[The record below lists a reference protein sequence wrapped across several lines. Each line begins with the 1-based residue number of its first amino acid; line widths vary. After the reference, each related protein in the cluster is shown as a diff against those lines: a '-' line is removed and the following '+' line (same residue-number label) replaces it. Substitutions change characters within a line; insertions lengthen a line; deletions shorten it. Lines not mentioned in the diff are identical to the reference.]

1 MSKFKIYTRNDPPCP
16 YCEGAKL
23 LFQTESIEYQEIVI
37 GRDIMR
43 EEFLELYPGQRT
55 VPLVLIQEDGLF
67 VKIGGYQE
75 LREYVNRNKLN
86 ERLSL

>member
-1 MSKFKIYTRNDPPCP
+1 MSKFKIYTRNNPPCP

-23 LFQTESIEYQEIVI
+23 LFQTEGITYDEIVI

-43 EEFLELYPGQRT
+43 EEFMELYPDQRT
-55 VPLVLIQEDGLF
+55 VPLVLIKEDGLF

-75 LREYVNRNKLN
+75 LREYVKQQKLT
-86 ERLSL
+86 EGLTL